1 LLEVKRECS
10 TRSTNIPKCPGVLPA
25 DIKIRHP
32 FTRGRHVPP
41 NDTPGLLLYLMKG
54 SFPRYSSLYFL
65 VPVMCQ
71 GNQRPK
77 KRILLIRLEE
87 TPPQT
92 GLNEAAIP
100 EMLIATPFF
109 FNLRMLPRRWVRQVS
124 EMTGVATDR
133 SRIPISDVLAAR

>member
-1 LLEVKRECS
+1 V
-10 TRSTNIPKCPGVLPA
+10 GVTFHQTIL
-25 DIKIRHP
+25 
-32 FTRGRHVPP
+32 
-41 NDTPGLLLYLMKG
+41 PGLLLYLMKG

-71 GNQRPK
+71 GNQRPM

-100 EMLIATPFF
+100 EMLIATSFF
-109 FNLRMLPRRWVRQVS
+109 FNLRRPVPLCCRGAGLGKCQK
-124 EMTGVATDR
+124 
-133 SRIPISDVLAAR
+133 

>member
-1 LLEVKRECS
+1 
-10 TRSTNIPKCPGVLPA
+10 
-25 DIKIRHP
+25 
-32 FTRGRHVPP
+32 
-41 NDTPGLLLYLMKG
+41 
-54 SFPRYSSLYFL
+54 
-65 VPVMCQ
+65 MCQ
-71 GNQRPK
+71 GNQRPM